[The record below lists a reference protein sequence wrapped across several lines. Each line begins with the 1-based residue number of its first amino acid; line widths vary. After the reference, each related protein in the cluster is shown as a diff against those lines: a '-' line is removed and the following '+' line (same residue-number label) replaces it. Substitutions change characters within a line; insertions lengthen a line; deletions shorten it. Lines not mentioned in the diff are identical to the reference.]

1 MKIACVMMQKNESI
15 LLEAWIRY
23 HAELVG
29 KENLF
34 IFDNG
39 STISSVIQVL
49 KEAESEG
56 VEVFWD
62 YSRVSHYLEKG
73 HLIAEF
79 IQRLDREESFDFYFP
94 LDCDEFIACQTDS
107 GPSCCRK
114 DVEESLRAFKES
126 ADVLI
131 IQHKYWNNPCRKNFY
146 SVSTSSRKCFFAHG
160 ACDYLDQGYHHGR
173 SRLGA
178 GQVRT
183 GIIYFEFHFSPYSFH
198 RQYCRQKLA
207 GRLTDFSRRSL
218 RTYHAKQKGGFHNA
232 GDLLKGKYDYV
243 QSFLRAENLLEIPS
257 ILSLFD
263 RLGIEHDSLCEP
275 EPPIPRSLWLF
286 LLRSRQAFMHRIDGT
301 IDALHRAAVALK
313 RLMVRSFKSLIRLL
327 RRLWQPG

>member
-49 KEAESEG
+49 KEAESDG
-56 VEVFWD
+56 AKVFWD
-62 YSRVSHYLEKG
+62 YSKVRDFLEKG
-73 HLIAEF
+73 ILVAEL
-79 IQRLDREESFDFYFP
+79 IQRLDREEAFDFYFP
-94 LDCDEFIACQTDS
+94 LDCDEFLACQAES
-107 GPSCCRK
+107 GPSCCRTEI
-114 DVEESLRAFKES
+114 EETLWPFRES
-126 ADVLI
+126 ADVLV
-131 IQHKYWNNPCRKNFY
+131 IQHKYWNNPYRKNFY
-146 SVSTSSRKCFFAHG
+146 SISTSNRKCFFAHG
-160 ACDYLDQGYHHGR
+160 ACDYLDPGYHNGR

-178 GQVRT
+178 DQT
-183 GIIYFEFHFSPYSFH
+183 KAGIIYFEFHYLPYRFH

-218 RTYHAKQKGGFHNA
+218 RAYEARQRGGFHNA
-232 GDLLKGKYDYV
+232 GHLLRGKYDYAR
-243 QSFLRAENLLEIPS
+243 SFLQSEDLLGIPS
-257 ILSLFD
+257 ILSSFD
-263 RLGIEHDSLCEP
+263 RLGIDHGSLCES
-275 EPPIPRSLWLF
+275 EPPIPRPLWLF
-286 LLRSRQAFMHRIDGT
+286 LLRSRQTFMHLFDDIIDV
-301 IDALHRAAVALK
+301 LHRVSGVLK
-313 RLMVRSFKSLIRLL
+313 WLLARSLRLLIRLL